1 HPFLALYAL
10 EASCFLAALLA
21 AVRGHTVKVDY
32 LFALGATI
40 VLGTYTTWI
49 WFSPASEKNMRI
61 GYGQPFVNYDCTEE
75 VESSTWG
82 LLSRGKFLCPQ
93 RMRDDLSFTFDCLQS
108 LPPDYSNWYWACGV
122 RAPDGVTDMLNY
134 LLLRSVVGFVSLRVY
149 SLTYHSFIVSGC
161 VTPVPM
167 ASTFPVWSQLA
178 YLIFCLIALVG
189 IAIATWLR
197 KYIPSFLHR
206 PCTGPFPSR
215 AIALSG
221 IVVMLAL
228 LVPTVIQLVTYPSK
242 ELIVTFCIVIGR
254 LSAWAMSISLFLSLR
269 PVANIF
275 KIGFERIAVL
285 HGILGILGLLAGI
298 VHGVLP
304 FYFKSSAAK
313 IFARGGLEATIGCGL
328 ILLSL
333 LFAIVYRWLPHGYR
347 LFRLTHWL
355 VYVASALIA
364 YHLYLRDDHFAAHYS
379 AASRTSSGVFIVCL
393 CLSFMER
400 LVELYSAIR
409 QWYHTRRSV
418 TDSAEDSKPLPYC
431 CRIESVKPL
440 ADDTKG
446 LPKACQLTIRC
457 PLKLVPG
464 QWVSLFFPGMDAIG
478 HPYSVLPPLPG
489 AEHEQR
495 FLISGK
501 G

>member
-1 HPFLALYAL
+1 M
-10 EASCFLAALLA
+10 
-21 AVRGHTVKVDY
+21 
-32 LFALGATI
+32 AT
-40 VLGTYTTWI
+40 T
-49 WFSPASEKNMRI
+49 
-61 GYGQPFVNYDCTEE
+61 
-75 VESSTWG
+75 
-82 LLSRGKFLCPQ
+82 
-93 RMRDDLSFTFDCLQS
+93 
-108 LPPDYSNWYWACGV
+108 LP
-122 RAPDGVTDMLNY
+122 L
-134 LLLRSVVGFVSLRVY
+134 
-149 SLTYHSFIVSGC
+149 
-161 VTPVPM
+161 
-167 ASTFPVWSQLA
+167 WSQLV
-178 YLIFCLIALVG
+178 YPICSLIALTSLSV
-189 IAIATWLR
+189 AFVLR
-197 KYIPSFLHR
+197 N
-206 PCTGPFPSR
+206 CTVIIS
-215 AIALSG
+215 AL
-221 IVVMLAL
+221 MLA
-228 LVPTVIQLVTYPSK
+228 TVLQLVTYPPRNLLS
-242 ELIVTFCIVIGR
+242 IFCVVIGR
-254 LSAWAMSISLFLSLR
+254 LAAWAMSISLFLSLR

-304 FYFKSSAAK
+304 FYFINSTAK

-364 YHLYLRDDHFAAHYS
+364 YHVYLWDERFATFYS
-379 AASRTSSGVFIVCL
+379 SALRSTSGVFIVCL

-418 TDSAEDSKPLPYC
+418 TDSVEDSKPLPYC
-431 CRIESVKPL
+431 CRIASVKPL
-440 ADDTKG
+440 TDDTKG

-457 PLKLVPG
+457 PLKPVPG
-464 QWVSLFFPGMDAIG
+464 QWVSLSFPGMDAIG

-501 G
+501 GFIAQKLLNSPPEALVGEPVLVQGPYGVNDLPRQLCPSGEYAAFICGGSGVAPVASIIQGLPLSVQRSRVSVLWHFYNVDSLDLIYPSIEDVGTKRLLYSGNNGRQVSQLLSTSAEDGSSVADESCKSGPYGLPYVTLLDYHSVPGN